1 MPSNQRTH
9 ILVVDDDEAVR
20 ALISEA
26 LRIADFD
33 CTQAGSAY
41 EALDALRDTTISL
54 VVLDISMPGIDGH
67 QLLSRMRGANDKRPV
82 LVVTARQ
89 EHEDLARSFE
99 FGADDFLRKPFSI
112 EELVWRCKALVRRLA
127 TDYDEVLQ
135 QGPVSL
141 DPKAHKVTLDGRVID
156 LSATEFRLLEFMM
169 ANAGQVLAR
178 RQLLQRVWG
187 YSDVVDTSVVDT
199 YISYLRRKLA
209 PHEPLR
215 TVRGV
220 GYEFKRLS

>member
-1 MPSNQRTH
+1 MPSSHRTQ

-33 CTQAGSAY
+33 CIQASSAY

-67 QLLSRMRGANDKRPV
+67 QLLRRMRGANDRRPV

-89 EHEDLARSFE
+89 EQEDLARSFE
-99 FGADDFLRKPFSI
+99 FGADDYLRKPFSI
-112 EELVWRCKALVRRLA
+112 EELAWRCKALVRRLS
-127 TDYDEVLQ
+127 TDYDDVLQ

-169 ANAGQVLAR
+169 ANAGHVLAR

-187 YSDVVDTSVVDT
+187 YSDVVDSSVVDT

-209 PHEPLR
+209 PHDPLR

-220 GYEFKRLS
+220 GYEFKRLP